1 MNFQHEKT
9 DKIIKNHDFNAKNHD
24 FERNF
29 LGVAHFFVILTVYPK
44 MPKDGVYKK
53 RSNPKN
59 KRSIRIVIIQRVN
72 LIGPVKNHNIS
83 SSPRKEKASLG
94 RWVTM

>member
-1 MNFQHEKT
+1 MNFQPEKT

-29 LGVAHFFVILTVYPK
+29 FGVAHFFVILTVYPK

-53 RSNPKN
+53 RSNPN
-59 KRSIRIVIIQRVN
+59 KETKHSCCDNPKSKTR
-72 LIGPVKNHNIS
+72 LTG
-83 SSPRKEKASLG
+83 RK
-94 RWVTM
+94 

>member
-29 LGVAHFFVILTVYPK
+29 FGVAHFFVILTVYPK
-44 MPKDGVYKK
+44 MPKGGVYKK
-53 RSNPKN
+53 RSNPKS
-59 KRSIRIVIIQRVN
+59 KRSIRIVIIQRVK
-72 LIGPVKNHNIS
+72 L
-83 SSPRKEKASLG
+83 A
-94 RWVTM
+94 

>member
-1 MNFQHEKT
+1 
-9 DKIIKNHDFNAKNHD
+9 
-24 FERNF
+24 
-29 LGVAHFFVILTVYPK
+29 